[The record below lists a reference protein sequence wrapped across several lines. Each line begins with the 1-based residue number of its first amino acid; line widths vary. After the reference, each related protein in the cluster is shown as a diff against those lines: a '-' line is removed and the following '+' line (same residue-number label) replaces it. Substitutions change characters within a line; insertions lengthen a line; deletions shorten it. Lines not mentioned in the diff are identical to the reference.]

1 MNAVQQQEAAAD
13 SGRAQTIERL
23 RGALQALEQ
32 GDDAVFEARF
42 DALVRLREEGLFAHV
57 ARLTRALHEEVM
69 DMRLDTRLTQLAG
82 DEMPDARHRL
92 DYVIRVTETAAH
104 RTLDLVDG
112 ARRLPVSMTRSAEHL
127 TDASALLRDAR
138 PDAPAIGLLLDGV
151 RESLDADAVHLRA
164 TLSELAQAQEY
175 QDITGQLIKRV
186 ITLVCNVET
195 ALVELLRAAGGGLQS
210 VPSRPITPLSEPPG
224 PAVPGSTVGAAA
236 NQHDADE
243 LLASLGF

>member
-1 MNAVQQQEAAAD
+1 M
-13 SGRAQTIERL
+13 IERL

-32 GDDAVFEARF
+32 GDDAAFAARF
-42 DALVRLREEGLFAHV
+42 DAMVRLREDGLFAHV
-57 ARLTRALHEEVM
+57 ARLTRALHQEVLA
-69 DMRLDTRLTQLAG
+69 MRLDSRLSQLAG

-92 DYVIRVTETAAH
+92 DYVIRMTESAAH
-104 RTLDLVDG
+104 RTLDLVEQ
-112 ARRLPVSMTRSAEHL
+112 ARVIPGSMTRASEHL
-127 TDASALLRDAR
+127 TDVSALLRDER
-138 PDAPAIGLLLDGV
+138 PDIPALGLLLSGV
-151 RESLDADAVHLRA
+151 RESLDADAVQLRA

-195 ALVELLRAAGGGLQS
+195 ALLELLRAAGGGLQS

-224 PAVPGSTVGAAA
+224 PVVPGSTAGAAA